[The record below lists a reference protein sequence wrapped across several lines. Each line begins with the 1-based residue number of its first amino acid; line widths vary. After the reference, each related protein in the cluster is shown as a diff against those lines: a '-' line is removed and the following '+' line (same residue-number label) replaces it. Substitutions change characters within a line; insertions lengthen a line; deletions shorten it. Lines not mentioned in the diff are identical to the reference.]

1 MEILPERFPAKSS
14 GANHPNSGNAES
26 KLWAL
31 VYAKETLYVFEWR
44 SLYSEL

>member
-14 GANHPNSGNAES
+14 AANHPNSGNVVL
-26 KLWAL
+26 KLWVL